1 MTHPVPRLL
10 TAALASI
17 LLVSAASAAFAQ
29 TAAATA
35 PAAAPPPEPV
45 RPIRASKIILVGDST
60 TQGGS
65 GWGGRFCSDHVVSF
79 VACINLARG
88 GRSTSNYRAEGS
100 WDIALAEMASTIPS
114 GTRAYVDTYVLI
126 QFGHNDQPGKPGRST
141 DLATEFPQNL
151 RRYVAE
157 ARERGA
163 IPVLV
168 TPLTRRQFVDGKLDN
183 DLEPWAAAVRAVA
196 AETHT
201 PLLDLNADSSA
212 AVQAMGPS
220 LAAGFA
226 QSPPSPIVA
235 AALLTGTTIAANMGM
250 PVPAAPAAAGP
261 SPSSAPA
268 PAQNNAAVEPMGD
281 AKLSFDYTHLG
292 PTGATFFATMV
303 TRELAIAVPALRR
316 SLIN

>member
-1 MTHPVPRLL
+1 MNRTTLS
-10 TAALASI
+10 AALAGA
-17 LLVSAASAAFAQ
+17 LLATTAPVAFAQ
-29 TAAATA
+29 TTGQTTGQTA
-35 PAAAPPPEPV
+35 GPAAAPAPEPA

-60 TQGGS
+60 TQSGS
-65 GWGGRFCSDHVVSF
+65 GWGGRFCADHVVSF
-79 VACINLARG
+79 VSCLNLARG

-100 WDIALAEMASTIPS
+100 WDIALAEMSSAAPD
-114 GTRAYVDTYVLI
+114 GTAAYVQTWVLI

-157 ARERGA
+157 TRARGA

-168 TPLTRRQFVDGKLDN
+168 TPLTRRQFVDGRLQN
-183 DLEPWAAAVRAVA
+183 DLEPWAEAIRAVA
-196 AETHT
+196 AETGA
-201 PLLDLNADSSA
+201 PLLDLNADSAA

-226 QSPPSPIVA
+226 QSPPSPTVA
-235 AALLTGTTIAANMGM
+235 AALLTGTTIAASTGL
-250 PVPAAPAAAGP
+250 PAPPAPTSAP
-261 SPSSAPA
+261 SPV

-292 PTGATFFATMV
+292 PAGASFFSAMV
-303 TRELAIAVPALRR
+303 TRELALAVPALRR
-316 SLIN
+316 NLIN

>member
-1 MTHPVPRLL
+1 MNHPARRLL
-10 TAALASI
+10 TAALAGA
-17 LLVSAASAAFAQ
+17 LLASTAPAAFAQ
-29 TAAATA
+29 TAAA
-35 PAAAPPPEPV
+35 PAATPAPEPA

-100 WDIALAEMASTIPS
+100 WDIALAEMGSTTPS
-114 GTRAYVDTYVLI
+114 ESRAYVDTWVLI

-151 RRYVAE
+151 RRYIAE
-157 ARERGA
+157 TRERGA

-226 QSPPSPIVA
+226 QSPPSPVVA
-235 AALLTGTTIAANMGM
+235 AALLTGTTVPANTGA
-250 PVPAAPAAAGP
+250 PVPPATTPAA
-261 SPSSAPA
+261 APA

-292 PTGATFFATMV
+292 PTGAAFFAAMV

>member
-1 MTHPVPRLL
+1 MNHPVCRLL
-10 TAALASI
+10 TAALARTLAGA
-17 LLVSAASAAFAQ
+17 LLASAAPAAFAQ
-29 TAAATA
+29 TAPAAAVAAVATA
-35 PAAAPPPEPV
+35 PAPEPV

-60 TQGGS
+60 TQSNS

-79 VACINLARG
+79 VACLNLARG

-100 WDIALAEMASTIPS
+100 WDIALAEMSTS
-114 GTRAYVDTYVLI
+114 AYVETYVLI

-157 ARERGA
+157 TRAKGA

-183 DLEPWAAAVRAVA
+183 DLEPWAAAIRVVA
-196 AETHT
+196 AETNT

-226 QSPPSPIVA
+226 QSPPSPVVA
-235 AALLTGTTIAANMGM
+235 AALLTGTTVPANTGA
-250 PVPAAPAAAGP
+250 PVPAAPAAGA
-261 SPSSAPA
+261 APP
-268 PAQNNAAVEPMGD
+268 PAATQSNAAVEPMGD

-292 PTGATFFATMV
+292 PVGASFFSTMV

-316 SLIN
+316 NLIN

>member
-1 MTHPVPRLL
+1 MTRLL
-10 TAALASI
+10 TVALAGA
-17 LLVSAASAAFAQ
+17 LLASAAPAAFAQ
-29 TAAATA
+29 SATTA
-35 PAAAPPPEPV
+35 PAAAAPPEPV
-45 RPIRASKIILVGDST
+45 RPIRASKIILIGDST
-60 TQGGS
+60 TQSNS

-79 VACINLARG
+79 VACLNLARG

-100 WDIALAEMASTIPS
+100 WDIALAEMST
-114 GTRAYVDTYVLI
+114 GAYVDTYVLI

-157 ARERGA
+157 VRAKGA

-183 DLEPWAAAVRAVA
+183 DLEPWAASIRAVA
-196 AETHT
+196 AETNT
-201 PLLDLNADSSA
+201 PLLDLNADSAA
-212 AVQAMGPS
+212 AVEAMGPS

-235 AALLTGTTIAANMGM
+235 AALLTGTTVPANTGA
-250 PVPAAPAAAGP
+250 PVPAAPAAGA
-261 SPSSAPA
+261 APA
-268 PAQNNAAVEPMGD
+268 PTQNNAAVEPMGD

-292 PTGATFFATMV
+292 PTGAAFFSAMV
-303 TRELAIAVPALRR
+303 TRELALAVPALRR
-316 SLIN
+316 NLIN